1 MLRQSTGLK
10 LGVNEIRI
18 LLDRIERRRGSLGD
32 IQKAQRFL
40 DFAPGFARNDRK
52 TNMKLVIAA
61 TGASGAIYHQRL
73 LEQIDCAA
81 HDVHLV
87 MSAYARAVAKQELD
101 DFEIPAEV
109 SRHSESDMNVPFVSG
124 SARFDA
130 MVIVPCSMATLGR
143 IASGSS
149 DSVLLRAAD
158 VFLKE
163 RRKLVLVPR
172 ETPWNLIHA
181 RNVVTLL
188 EAGAI
193 VLPAIPSFYSR
204 PSSLTAVVDT
214 VVWRILDQIG
224 LPSQR
229 AYRWGEKKGSA
240 KTSRKRS

>member
-1 MLRQSTGLK
+1 
-10 LGVNEIRI
+10 
-18 LLDRIERRRGSLGD
+18 
-32 IQKAQRFL
+32 
-40 DFAPGFARNDRK
+40 
-52 TNMKLVIAA
+52 MKLVIAA
-61 TGASGAIYHQRL
+61 TGASGAIYLQRL
-73 LEQIDCAA
+73 LEQIDCGTNE
-81 HDVHLV
+81 VHLV
-87 MSAYARAVAKQELD
+87 MSAYAREVTKQELD
-101 DFEIPAEV
+101 DFKIPAGV
-109 SRHSESDMNVPFVSG
+109 SRHSESGMNVPFVSG

-149 DSVLLRAAD
+149 DSVVLRAAD

-163 RRKLVLVPR
+163 RRKLILVPR

-204 PSSLTAVVDT
+204 PNSLTAIVDT

-224 LPSQR
+224 LPSQG
-229 AYRWGEKKGSA
+229 AYRWGEQKAST

>member
-1 MLRQSTGLK
+1 
-10 LGVNEIRI
+10 
-18 LLDRIERRRGSLGD
+18 
-32 IQKAQRFL
+32 
-40 DFAPGFARNDRK
+40 
-52 TNMKLVIAA
+52 MKLVIAA
-61 TGASGAIYHQRL
+61 TGASGTIYLQRL
-73 LEQIDCAA
+73 LEQIDSSA
-81 HDVHLV
+81 HEIHLV
-87 MSAYARAVAKQELD
+87 MSGHAKQVAKQEMGT
-101 DFEIPAEV
+101 FKIPKAIV
-109 SRHSESDMNVPFVSG
+109 QHSENDLNVPFVSG

-149 DSVLLRAAD
+149 DSALLRAAD

-163 RRKLVLVPR
+163 RRKLILVPR

-204 PSSLTAVVDT
+204 PDTVAAVVDT

-224 LPSQR
+224 LPSPS
-229 AYRWGEKKGSA
+229 AYRWGNKTA
-240 KTSRKRS
+240 KPARRH

>member
-1 MLRQSTGLK
+1 
-10 LGVNEIRI
+10 
-18 LLDRIERRRGSLGD
+18 
-32 IQKAQRFL
+32 
-40 DFAPGFARNDRK
+40 
-52 TNMKLVIAA
+52 MKLVIAA
-61 TGASGAIYHQRL
+61 TGASGAIYLQRL

-87 MSAYARAVAKQELD
+87 MSAYAGKVVKQELD
-101 DFEIPAEV
+101 NFRIPAGV
-109 SRHSESDMNVPFVSG
+109 SQHSESDMNVPFVSG

-149 DSVLLRAAD
+149 DTVLLRAAD

-163 RRKLVLVPR
+163 SRKLVLVPR

-181 RNVVTLL
+181 RNVVALL
-188 EAGAI
+188 EAGAV

-204 PSSLTAVVDT
+204 PATVTAAVDT

-224 LPSQR
+224 LPNPG
-229 AYRWGEKKGSA
+229 AYRWGEKA
-240 KTSRKRS
+240 APIKTSRRKS

>member
-1 MLRQSTGLK
+1 
-10 LGVNEIRI
+10 
-18 LLDRIERRRGSLGD
+18 
-32 IQKAQRFL
+32 
-40 DFAPGFARNDRK
+40 
-52 TNMKLVIAA
+52 MKLVIAA
-61 TGASGAIYHQRL
+61 TGASGTIYLQRL
-73 LEQIDCAA
+73 LAQIDCAA
-81 HDVHLV
+81 HEVHLV
-87 MSAYARAVAKQELD
+87 MSTPARQVAKQELN
-101 DFEIPAEV
+101 DFKIPPNV
-109 SRHSESDMNVPFVSG
+109 LQHSENDMNVPFVSG

-149 DSVLLRAAD
+149 DSALLRAAD

-163 RRKLVLVPR
+163 RRKLIVVPR

-204 PSSLTAVVDT
+204 PGSLTAVVDT

-224 LPSQR
+224 LSSPR
-229 AYRWGEKKGSA
+229 AYRWGRESA
-240 KTSRKRS
+240 STKRSRKKS